1 MGFVNMKEY
10 SENSLPQAGSATE
23 YVVCESIS
31 NSNDYCNDLK
41 DKITSLGDEWGQK
54 FISIDEKDIGIV
66 VPEQFQDDYD
76 NITNHIQ
83 EQVDRCKTLVSDVSN
98 RLDEVKLYV
107 QGLEENLKTFNDL
120 RNKKIS
126 LESSIS
132 DCEYSISNEYSKEQV
147 NSIVISNLQVKKN
160 SYETELASVNLK
172 ISQYNMIDEPDG
184 QWIVE

>member
-1 MGFVNMKEY
+1 M
-10 SENSLPQAGSATE
+10 
-23 YVVCESIS
+23 
-31 NSNDYCNDLK
+31 
-41 DKITSLGDEWGQK
+41 
-54 FISIDEKDIGIV
+54 GIV
-66 VPEQFQDDYD
+66 VAKQFQDDYD

-107 QGLEENLKTFNDL
+107 QKFEENLKTFNDL

-132 DCEYSISNEYSKEQV
+132 DCEYSISNEYYKEQV

-160 SYETELASVNLK
+160 CY
-172 ISQYNMIDEPDG
+172 
-184 QWIVE
+184 